1 MTENIKKN
9 KAIFIVGPTGV
20 GKSRLAVDIA
30 QQLNTEIISA
40 DSMQIYRH
48 MDIGTAKVTEE
59 EKKNIK
65 HYMLDIVEPDEP
77 FSVEDFQKQAFELID
92 KINQKNK
99 VPIIVGGTGLYIN
112 SLVYKLE
119 FTMAKADWNL
129 RKELEKLAE
138 EKGAEY
144 LHEELKKVD
153 SISADRIEVN
163 NVKRVIRALEIYKT
177 TGKPMSYFNKDF
189 REKNNDMDIYMIA
202 LNDDREVLYNRINKR
217 VDEMI
222 EDGLI
227 GEVKHILDEIGMDNQ
242 SLKAIGY
249 KEVVG
254 FLNGYYDYEEMVFK
268 LKQNSR
274 RYAKRQLSWF
284 RRDDRINWY
293 NLNEYK
299 EYKDLLNQCLIDIKN
314 NLGD

>member
-30 QQLNTEIISA
+30 QQLNAEIISA

-59 EKKNIK
+59 EKINIK

-227 GEVKHILDEIGMDNQ
+227 DEVKHILNEIGMDNQ

-254 FLNGYYDYEEMVFK
+254 FLNGDYDYEEMIFK